1 MERIQLQFWPWKSQH
16 FVNSSM
22 SRRPCV
28 QTLPKFSWGQIWW
41 LTVQESLPVS
51 RQPLG
56 KAFSRAT
63 WEPGAEVESH
73 GYFFWFKRSEKKM
86 DHRLNFFNLVNLS
99 NLLKLLNLLNL
110 FNCSIFCQQNAMK
123 SQVYLKLPRC
133 NIWGWEVSGG
143 RGCALR
149 EKSKCPSDPSTIRPW
164 LLAHSI
170 GSISFI
176 GMMKFVDQIRILEL
190 NQAVQVPW
198 NCRFLSVDVADV
210 PFFFAPMC
218 PECSR
223 LCPDPVAYTV
233 STCGNLLLTHLDVDV
248 TWRTWC
254 NLKPSL
260 LSLFGWSS
268 LCGHS
273 VVILWCAHF
282 QVLHWCLCFDAE
294 AMHPGRRISLHV
306 GSSVICYALATRN
319 WGGSWL
325 LICGRN
331 YRYILVTY

>member
-1 MERIQLQFWPWKSQH
+1 MR
-16 FVNSSM
+16 
-22 SRRPCV
+22 
-28 QTLPKFSWGQIWW
+28 
-41 LTVQESLPVS
+41 VS

-149 EKSKCPSDPSTIRPW
+149 ERNKCPSDPSTIRPW
-164 LLAHSI
+164 FLAHSI

-190 NQAVQVPW
+190 ISKPFRCLGIVAS
-198 NCRFLSVDVADV
+198 SVLMWL
-210 PFFFAPMC
+210 MC
-218 PECSR
+218 P
-223 LCPDPVAYTV
+223 
-233 STCGNLLLTHLDVDV
+233 
-248 TWRTWC
+248 
-254 NLKPSL
+254 
-260 LSLFGWSS
+260 F
-268 LCGHS
+268 
-273 VVILWCAHF
+273 
-282 QVLHWCLCFDAE
+282 
-294 AMHPGRRISLHV
+294 SLHRCV
-306 GSSVICYALATRN
+306 RNAPGYVPIQWPTRSAPVEIC
-319 WGGSWL
+319 
-325 LICGRN
+325 C
-331 YRYILVTY
+331 